1 MNLNGIKD
9 KIKEKAKKAKT
20 ELDWQTYRLEE
31 WAKANPYE
39 AATVGVAFLGAVVEI
54 GRRIDRNARVR
65 KEAML
70 KNRFIYDRSLGSY
83 WKLRRVPT
91 QSEMLKIERLR
102 KSGMSYGDI
111 LTRLKLI

>member
-20 ELDWQTYRLEE
+20 ELDWQMYRVEE

-39 AATVGVAFLGAVVEI
+39 AATVGVAFFGAVVEI

-65 KEAML
+65 REAML

-83 WKLRRVPT
+83 WKLRRAPT

>member
-9 KIKEKAKKAKT
+9 KIKEKAQKTKA
-20 ELDWQTYRLEE
+20 ELDWQKYKLEE

-54 GRRIDRNARVR
+54 GRRVDRNARVR
-65 KEAML
+65 REAAL

-83 WKLRRVPT
+83 WKLRRAPT
-91 QSEMLKIERLR
+91 QSEQLKIERLR
-102 KSGMSYGDI
+102 RSGMSYGDI
-111 LTRLKLI
+111 LTRMKLI